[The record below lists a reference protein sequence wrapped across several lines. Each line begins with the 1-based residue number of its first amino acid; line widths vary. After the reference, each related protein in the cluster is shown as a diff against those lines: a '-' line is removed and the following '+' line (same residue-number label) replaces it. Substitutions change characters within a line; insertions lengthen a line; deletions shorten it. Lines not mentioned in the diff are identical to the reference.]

1 MRPTRGLFA
10 HLALGNYN
18 LLNTCYVQKKPARDC
33 LLSLK
38 ENREGAEGRGG
49 CTQAKQH
56 DGREKYCE
64 VEGLSLLVID
74 QKEAM

>member
-1 MRPTRGLFA
+1 MPIWPWGIIIYSI
-10 HLALGNYN
+10 HVMSY
-18 LLNTCYVQKKPARDC
+18 KKPARDC

>member
-1 MRPTRGLFA
+1 MS
-10 HLALGNYN
+10 Y
-18 LLNTCYVQKKPARDC
+18 KKPARDC

-38 ENREGAEGRGG
+38 ENREGAEDRGG